1 VSAAAAPDH
10 HQEPGAA
17 AGVRGKAPMSTVRAV
32 NDYLDDR
39 RRTGAVTRYTAGH
52 MRGPLYAFAE
62 VVPEDASRITRQSVL
77 TWLGTLDH
85 LGAGTRGLYFTR
97 VRGFT
102 TWLLRRGVIRK
113 DPFLDVPAPKVPRS
127 VHRCLDGTQARAL
140 LAACDTPRATVIVML
155 GLHTGLR
162 RAELAGLDIAD
173 INLSG
178 RTILVAKGK
187 GGHQRLLPL
196 STEAAKV
203 VRDYLKA
210 SGLTRG
216 PLLRN
221 EAKPHLGIG
230 PSTVSRIF
238 SDLAYRAGVKAE
250 AWDRVGPHSLRHT
263 FATDTY
269 EATNDVMA
277 VRDLLG
283 HVSLENTQRYVRG
296 MSVERLRGAVERSY
310 LGAVEVADET
320 G

>member
-1 VSAAAAPDH
+1 MSATAAPDG
-10 HQEPGAA
+10 QEEPGAA
-17 AGVRGKAPMSTVRAV
+17 AGPKGKAQMSTVQAI

-39 RRTGAVTRYTAGH
+39 RRTGGVTRYTAMH
-52 MRGPLYAFAE
+52 MRAPLYAFAD
-62 VVPEDASRITRQSVL
+62 VVPDDASRITRRSVL

-102 TWLLRRGVIRK
+102 TWLLRRGIVRK

-162 RAELAGLDIAD
+162 RAELAALDIGD
-173 INLSG
+173 INLG
-178 RTILVAKGK
+178 ARTILVAKGK

-196 STEAAKV
+196 STEAARV

-210 SGLTRG
+210 EGLTRG

-221 EAKPHLGIG
+221 DAKPHLGIG
-230 PSTVSRIF
+230 PSTVSRVF
-238 SDLAYRAGVKAE
+238 SDVAYRAGVKVQ

-310 LGAVEVADET
+310 LD
-320 G
+320 